1 MRHELPLPLPVLAAE
16 ADDMTGPSGDAC
28 RAGAAPGGEKKKKS
42 RKDERPMESASRAGR
57 RVRIR
62 PPGNAA
68 PHVQHMSWPI
78 LALPSFLLSRGSV
91 LCHIAVA
98 VAGRPPVG
106 STRRQRR
113 S

>member
-1 MRHELPLPLPVLAAE
+1 
-16 ADDMTGPSGDAC
+16 
-28 RAGAAPGGEKKKKS
+28 
-42 RKDERPMESASRAGR
+42 MESASWAGR

-98 VAGRPPVG
+98 VDGRPPVG
-106 STRRQRR
+106 STAVVARVHVWFFRSRRR
-113 S
+113 